1 MLALCIVVICQAF
14 FHWKERVEM
23 VRMRDDAESEVRQLL
38 AARNLPEFVASKSI
52 EGPAKTYWMSDEE
65 EHLMEQLKNKGMH

>member
-1 MLALCIVVICQAF
+1 
-14 FHWKERVEM
+14 M

-38 AARNLPEFVASKSI
+38 AARNLPEYVASKSI